1 MRPSVMNGGPGRGTD
16 RKDCAGMYVVVIG
29 VFAIVLTISQ
39 PLYRLVTS
47 PTGVT
52 LAVVAATAVPVLAAA
67 LVTRAAL
74 RELDRYPET
83 PSRGQ
88 FTFHRGLALVQALI
102 GVGHAAVLLTTD
114 WLPMCARLPTV
125 GDWVVVP
132 SLLALSPFLA
142 TIVLAWIALFPADQ
156 AVRQIAVEAYLYR
169 GRPVRPVWGLGQYLQ
184 YNLRHQVLFVLVPM
198 VLILLA
204 SDVVLRYERPIRE
217 FTGQPYTPDVLIGLA
232 TMVVAVIAPEILRHV
247 WVTQRLPDGPL
258 RDRLLALCRA
268 LRLRCRDIL
277 VWRSGGMVVN
287 AAVMGVVAPLR
298 YVLITDA
305 MLEQMEETKIEA
317 VFGHEAGH
325 VKHRHIQCFLLLALI
340 SGALVTVFLMQ
351 TRGLAR
357 TDYARYQLLV
367 TLVGLGLLIK
377 WGLVFGWISRR
388 FERQADVFAVRALTR
403 AGLPCTLPCALHSPG
418 GNPGRPMAGALC
430 ATAAHVLSHA
440 LYEVAL
446 LNGIRPEARSW
457 RHSSIASRSRF
468 LLALADDP
476 RRARRFQRTVLAVQL
491 VIVVAAIGSALW
503 AAHELNVWAVLGQRI
518 IPGVGRRLWAY

>member
-1 MRPSVMNGGPGRGTD
+1 
-16 RKDCAGMYVVVIG
+16 
-29 VFAIVLTISQ
+29 
-39 PLYRLVTS
+39 
-47 PTGVT
+47 
-52 LAVVAATAVPVLAAA
+52 
-67 LVTRAAL
+67 
-74 RELDRYPET
+74 
-83 PSRGQ
+83 
-88 FTFHRGLALVQALI
+88 
-102 GVGHAAVLLTTD
+102 
-114 WLPMCARLPTV
+114 
-125 GDWVVVP
+125 
-132 SLLALSPFLA
+132 
-142 TIVLAWIALFPADQ
+142 
-156 AVRQIAVEAYLYR
+156 
-169 GRPVRPVWGLGQYLQ
+169 
-184 YNLRHQVLFVLVPM
+184 
-198 VLILLA
+198 
-204 SDVVLRYERPIRE
+204 
-217 FTGQPYTPDVLIGLA
+217 
-232 TMVVAVIAPEILRHV
+232 
-247 WVTQRLPDGPL
+247 
-258 RDRLLALCRA
+258 
-268 LRLRCRDIL
+268 
-277 VWRSGGMVVN
+277 
-287 AAVMGVVAPLR
+287 
-298 YVLITDA
+298 
-305 MLEQMEETKIEA
+305 
-317 VFGHEAGH
+317 
-325 VKHRHIQCFLLLALI
+325 
-340 SGALVTVFLMQ
+340 VTVFLMQ